1 MTLYKKLFRDLME
14 HKGANIAAIVV
25 IAIGLMMYA
34 AFAMVMQTL
43 ELSIDKFYSDSK
55 FPDGF
60 VTVLTMPKSK
70 IADIKD
76 IEGISEAEGRL
87 REDIRIADNFGT
99 FSTETKY
106 LRLVSSNTSV
116 GTYIIEEGKAPRA
129 GYMETVVDPMFAD
142 ANDLKVGD
150 KIPVIAYG
158 KNVDLTISAIGRSA
172 ENVYALRNSSEIYPD
187 PIIFGVGFMDIT
199 SLEKL
204 TGKGHYTN
212 VVFTIKDDADF
223 DYIKRTIERELRPY
237 GFISIVEKKDQESNL
252 LLTNEMKQLE
262 VSSTMLPLV
271 FLSVSSMILYIMIKR
286 IVEQQRGQIGILK
299 AFGYSSLS
307 IRMHYTSYCIVI
319 GLLGGIIGGL
329 FGLIFY
335 QPLMSLYMMF
345 FNMPIL
351 EGQILV
357 SYLFRSIAISVVFA
371 IFAGYRGSTQALL
384 LSPSEAMR
392 EKEPVLGSRS
402 LFEKI
407 PLLYKALT
415 TKGKMALRNISRNP
429 ARSFFVFVGIA
440 FTFTLSVIPWT
451 FMGQVDSMLFERYDD
466 VEKYDVKVA
475 LSDLNALESVETEFT
490 RHNEV
495 YKAEGMLEIP
505 VFFTNEHIKEPVSVI
520 GLRENSDLYTVID
533 DDKNPVNIYKGGVVL
548 SERLADKLRVK
559 TGDYLTMESP
569 YMRDKDKKERVRV
582 ISTVKQNVGINGYM
596 DIEYLSAVLGYSPA
610 ANSVLLRAK
619 PNTAAV
625 LKDIYE
631 ESPKITGINDTNE
644 MIEKL
649 KKFMGSFM
657 GSMYYVA
664 LIAIVMGVAII
675 YNSYVIILSERK
687 RELSSLMVLGMSEK
701 EVLSI
706 VTFEQWF
713 IAIFAMLFGIPLS
726 QSAVTAMG
734 KSASTDMF
742 SLAVKLDLNSLII
755 AFVVTIIAIVLAQVM
770 ASRKI
775 KHLNIVD
782 ALKSNE

>member
-1 MTLYKKLFRDLME
+1 MARNNLITVRTGSKAGIK
-14 HKGANIAAIVV
+14 AIVNNITDPTAV
-25 IAIGLMMYA
+25 GYNNSQILGEPFLA
-34 AFAMVMQTL
+34 T
-43 ELSIDKFYSDSK
+43 DSK
-55 FPDGF
+55 ELFIGNGGGSPKVISPGVCVEDF
-60 VTVLTMPKSK
+60 DTLTPQNRANLYVYAYDTSLA
-70 IADIKD
+70 AD
-76 IEGISEAEGRL
+76 
-87 REDIRIADNFGT
+87 
-99 FSTETKY
+99 
-106 LRLVSSNTSV
+106 
-116 GTYIIEEGKAPRA
+116 APRS
-129 GYMETVVDPMFAD
+129 
-142 ANDLKVGD
+142 K
-150 KIPVIAYG
+150 
-158 KNVDLTISAIGRSA
+158 
-172 ENVYALRNSSEIYPD
+172 
-187 PIIFGVGFMDIT
+187 
-199 SLEKL
+199 
-204 TGKGHYTN
+204 
-212 VVFTIKDDADF
+212 
-223 DYIKRTIERELRPY
+223 
-237 GFISIVEKKDQESNL
+237 
-252 LLTNEMKQLE
+252 
-262 VSSTMLPLV
+262 
-271 FLSVSSMILYIMIKR
+271 
-286 IVEQQRGQIGILK
+286 
-299 AFGYSSLS
+299 
-307 IRMHYTSYCIVI
+307 
-319 GLLGGIIGGL
+319 
-329 FGLIFY
+329 
-335 QPLMSLYMMF
+335 
-345 FNMPIL
+345 
-351 EGQILV
+351 
-357 SYLFRSIAISVVFA
+357 
-371 IFAGYRGSTQALL
+371 
-384 LSPSEAMR
+384 
-392 EKEPVLGSRS
+392 
-402 LFEKI
+402 
-407 PLLYKALT
+407 
-415 TKGKMALRNISRNP
+415 
-429 ARSFFVFVGIA
+429 
-440 FTFTLSVIPWT
+440 
-451 FMGQVDSMLFERYDD
+451 
-466 VEKYDVKVA
+466 KVA
-475 LSDLNALESVETEFT
+475 LSDLNALESVETELT

-495 YKAEGMLEIP
+495 YRAEGMLEIP

-520 GLRENSDLYTVID
+520 GLRENSNLYTVID